1 MPNTYII
8 SSNLTQTSE
17 ELKELNYLHKV
28 REVAKR
34 SAGIQIQAI
43 QGQRPGSCS
52 QSQWVLIIEKVLK
65 DNNMAK
71 FVLNWLYFL
80 NKSMLLKKKKKQVL
94 VSICRRMSK
103 ASFIFIFKEN
113 QQKCWYFLLMS
124 IHHLVHIH
132 TCCIIPTVQIPLSFP
147 GFSVSCSSTHQHLD
161 TDFDTFP
168 PSKSFI
174 SWLSLLS
181 NFFHSA

>member
-1 MPNTYII
+1 MGKKKIIYHIECPNTMIKLTKEYIICVCVCVCVYVYTHIYIHILPKVIFFGNLMKLLWISRDSIYHFLSTHYVPNTYII

-17 ELKELNYLHKV
+17 ELKELSYLHKV
-28 REVAKR
+28 REVAKS

-80 NKSMLLKKKKKQVL
+80 NKSML
-94 VSICRRMSK
+94 
-103 ASFIFIFKEN
+103 
-113 QQKCWYFLLMS
+113 
-124 IHHLVHIH
+124 
-132 TCCIIPTVQIPLSFP
+132 
-147 GFSVSCSSTHQHLD
+147 
-161 TDFDTFP
+161 
-168 PSKSFI
+168 
-174 SWLSLLS
+174 
-181 NFFHSA
+181 